1 MLTNVTQPFG
11 RLARGGAM
19 GHSALE
25 YESCRPSTIPLLF
38 LSVGSGSATPS
49 HGDFLMT
56 IWKHATHLYL
66 LASASLAFACSGS
79 ADPNSLNDNVG
90 GADAN
95 GDDVEDEDTGIDMT
109 HTGGGGQTTPGGADC
124 DADTPCSA
132 DAVCHPTNHQCV
144 APGSNCSQHSDC
156 GDEDYCESS
165 LGVCL
170 PGVAGSSCEQDS
182 NCMDGSTCS
191 DGVCACSGFQLEQD
205 TDQSPLDIYFMFD
218 RTGSMGRDC
227 SYVPGQQPSVDSK
240 ACYATYA
247 LSDYLTNNQPEVSTR
262 LAFQFM
268 SYEDGCDGTPY
279 STPYVD
285 LTELPVPLDHTLIQA
300 IDNETFR
307 GGSGTQIEGA
317 LIGISNFT
325 KAAQTPGRE
334 MIGVLMTDGDPV
346 GCNENVDDLAAI
358 IAQHYAETGIRTFII
373 GMDGATEANLEKL
386 AIAGGA
392 EPHDDFCG
400 TLEGP
405 CHYWN
410 VGDGAG
416 SAIADALQAIAKQ
429 AVPLPCDYALADIT
443 PPAGTKLDLKTL
455 NVQLVQDGTATVIG
469 NVTDQ
474 DQCPLVQP
482 AWYYDNA
489 TTPQNIVLCPRACDV
504 VSAAE
509 QGAKMNVVGGCT
521 ETVIIR

>member
-1 MLTNVTQPFG
+1 MN
-11 RLARGGAM
+11 
-19 GHSALE
+19 
-25 YESCRPSTIPLLF
+25 
-38 LSVGSGSATPS
+38 
-49 HGDFLMT
+49 
-56 IWKHATHLYL
+56 IWKHATQLCL
-66 LASASLAFACSGS
+66 LTSASWALACSDP
-79 ADPNSLNDNVG
+79 ADLDSINDNHG
-90 GADAN
+90 GELN
-95 GDDVEDEDTGIDMT
+95 TDDDDTDLDVTNPGS
-109 HTGGGGQTTPGGADC
+109 GGQTSSTDC
-124 DADTPCSA
+124 DADSPCA
-132 DAVCHPTNHQCV
+132 TGAVCHPTNHQCV
-144 APGSNCSQHSDC
+144 APGSSCSQHTDC
-156 GDEDYCESS
+156 GDEDYCETS

-182 NCMDGSTCS
+182 NCVDGSGCS
-191 DGVCACSGFQLEQD
+191 DGICACSGFQLEQE
-205 TDQSPLDIYFMFD
+205 TDKSPLDIYFMFD

-227 SYVPGQQPSVDSK
+227 AYVPGQQPPVDSK

-268 SYEDGCDGTPY
+268 SYEDGCDGAPY

-285 LTELPVPLDHTLIQA
+285 LTELPVTTDHTLVQA
-300 IDNETFR
+300 IDHETFQ

-346 GCNENVDDLAAI
+346 GCNENIDDLAAI
-358 IAQHYAETGIRTFII
+358 IAEHYAATGIRTFII
-373 GMDGATEANLEKL
+373 GMNGATEANLEKL

-400 TLEGP
+400 TLQGP

-443 PPAGTKLDLKTL
+443 PPAGTELDLKTL
-455 NVQLVQDGTATVIG
+455 NVQLVQNGTATLIG
-469 NVTDQ
+469 NVATEE
-474 DQCPLVQP
+474 QCPLVEP

-489 TTPQNIVLCPRACDV
+489 ANPQNIVLCQRACEV
-504 VSAAE
+504 VSNAE

-521 ETVIIR
+521 ETVILR